1 MMLGTTRFIVILVVG
16 AVTFCSLGFA
26 ITCVILNFVAAAPI
40 VNATILPLLFL
51 SGVFIPLGDDA
62 PTWIAWTARIF
73 PVKYFAGGMQAGF
86 LSTAFRWS
94 DVLIGAICGVAGTYG
109 FCARCTLTVVGYA
122 FG

>member
-1 MMLGTTRFIVILVVG
+1 MDRLDRANLSRQVLCRRDVG
-16 AVTFCSLGFA
+16 
-26 ITCVILNFVAAAPI
+26 
-40 VNATILPLLFL
+40 
-51 SGVFIPLGDDA
+51 
-62 PTWIAWTARIF
+62 R
-73 PVKYFAGGMQAGF
+73 F